1 MGRGG
6 VGGSHKGHV
15 KVGGGGEEGGGE
27 GGEVGGGGHGKHP
40 QAVGDNVVYCCLH
53 FHLKWTNMNLD

>member
-53 FHLKWTNMNLD
+53 FHLK